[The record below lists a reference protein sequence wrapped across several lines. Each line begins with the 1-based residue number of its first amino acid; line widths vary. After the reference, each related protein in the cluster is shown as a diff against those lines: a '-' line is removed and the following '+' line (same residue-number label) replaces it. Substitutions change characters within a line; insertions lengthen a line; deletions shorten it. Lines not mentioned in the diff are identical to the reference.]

1 MISIWSQELQIKSY
15 DYRPVKVVINV
26 SCFVGISVYL
36 CINLSISLYGYKSI
50 LMGHKKTDKKFG
62 LVRIVVIHQNFEEI
76 SRIRLDIK
84 LRFSE
89 IKIFDQLI
97 WQFDRKDLLL
107 QIKLF
112 ENVVFVEIF
121 VGPISIKPI
130 ACVTSSLILGVG
142 FESRLP
148 FPVCSHETV
157 HIRILWKPWI
167 FPKFPSVRL
176 H

>member
-1 MISIWSQELQIKSY
+1 MTLDSIK
-15 DYRPVKVVINV
+15 PVKVVITSHALWVFLYIYV
-26 SCFVGISVYL
+26 SIYL
-36 CINLSISLYGYKSI
+36 LVFMDTKAYWWDI
-50 LMGHKKTDKKFG
+50 KKTDKKFG
-62 LVRIVVIHQNFEEI
+62 LVWIVVIHQNYVKI

-148 FPVCSHETV
+148 FPV
-157 HIRILWKPWI
+157 
-167 FPKFPSVRL
+167 
-176 H
+176 